1 MAAAEL
7 NICIE
12 QGTTYNPILV
22 LREKDTGTPI
32 DITGWEFRLEIRQ
45 DGPGGT
51 LIIRID
57 NTASGPGDEI
67 LILDAV
73 NGKIQWVIEDTT
85 TETFTEA
92 EFEDAQYDFEA
103 VDTLGQVR
111 RLLMGCAAL
120 SLEVTTDGT

>member
-1 MAAAEL
+1 MAAAPF

-12 QGTTYNPILV
+12 QGSTFNPV
-22 LREKDTGTPI
+22 LTLRVKSTGALI
-32 DITGWEFRLEIRQ
+32 DVTGWEFRLEIREE
-45 DGPGGT
+45 GPGST

-57 NTASGPGDEI
+57 NTTTGPGDEI

-85 TETFTEA
+85 TDSFTEA
-92 EFEDAQYDFEA
+92 QFEDAEYDFEA
-103 VDTLGQVR
+103 VDSLGVVT

-120 SLEVTTDGT
+120 SLQVTE

>member
-1 MAAAEL
+1 MAAAQL

-12 QGTTYNPILV
+12 QGTTFNPVLT
-22 LREKDTGTPI
+22 LREKATGNLI
-32 DITGWEFRLEIRQ
+32 DVTGWEFRMEIRE

-57 NTASGPGDEI
+57 NTTTGPGDEI

-85 TETFTEA
+85 TDTFTEA
-92 EFEDAQYDFEA
+92 QFEDAQYDFEA
-103 VDTLGQVR
+103 VDSLGAVT

-120 SLEVTTDGT
+120 SLQVTE